1 MHRSTQDTVRIVE
14 TEVFGTRLHD
24 ALKEAKKKLK
34 ATRKV
39 YRTLRLLGGLS
50 LLSPALLLFAAQY
63 LSNPILSAFFD
74 PPVKG
79 GISPQVLISIYG
91 VLLGFVAFTAA
102 AIKRVD
108 LISLH
113 QDEEELEFEIDL
125 DREQVRP
132 EQRRAEK
139 YLWHYKRQLR
149 RYHDLNLKQNVTNSA
164 IGLSAIVLGIL
175 IAVAA
180 AYIAIY
186 AVSTKE
192 ARIIVAILGGNSS
205 VLLTY
210 LAAIYVKMHAAT
222 PAARNF
228 NSSSLEIQQM
238 LLGDLMASQIENPQI
253 RERTISKIALNLAA
267 LHGDLSPQSQDGLSK
282 RGSRSNKNSGKA
294 DNQSAPGTAAERE
307 LKSSSA
313 TA

>member
-39 YRTLRLLGGLS
+39 YRTLLLLGGLS
-50 LLSPALLLFAAQY
+50 LLLPALLLLAAQY
-63 LSNPILSAFFD
+63 VSNPIFSAFFD
-74 PPVKG
+74 PSVKGG
-79 GISPQVLISIYG
+79 GISPQILISIYG

-108 LISLH
+108 LISLQ
-113 QDEEELEFEIDL
+113 QDKEELEFEIDL

-180 AYIAIY
+180 AYVAIY
-186 AVSTKE
+186 AVSTKD
-192 ARIIVAILGGNSS
+192 ARIIVAILGGNSA

-222 PAARNF
+222 PAARSF
-228 NSSSLEIQQM
+228 NSSALEIQQL
-238 LLGDLMASQIENPQI
+238 LLGDLMASRIENPQI

-267 LHGDLSPQSQDGLSK
+267 LHGDLSPQSQNGLSK
-282 RGSRSNKNSGKA
+282 RGSRSSKNSGKA
-294 DNQSAPGTAAERE
+294 DNQDAQGTAPARTQE
-307 LKSSSA
+307 
-313 TA
+313 

>member
-1 MHRSTQDTVRIVE
+1 
-14 TEVFGTRLHD
+14 
-24 ALKEAKKKLK
+24 
-34 ATRKV
+34 
-39 YRTLRLLGGLS
+39 
-50 LLSPALLLFAAQY
+50 
-63 LSNPILSAFFD
+63 LSAFFD

-108 LISLH
+108 LISLQ

>member
-79 GISPQVLISIYG
+79 GTSPQVLISIYG

-108 LISLH
+108 LISLQ

>member
-79 GISPQVLISIYG
+79 GTSPQVLISIYG

>member
-108 LISLH
+108 LISLQ
-113 QDEEELEFEIDL
+113 QDKEELEFEIDL

>member
-108 LISLH
+108 LISLQ

-125 DREQVRP
+125 DRQQVRP